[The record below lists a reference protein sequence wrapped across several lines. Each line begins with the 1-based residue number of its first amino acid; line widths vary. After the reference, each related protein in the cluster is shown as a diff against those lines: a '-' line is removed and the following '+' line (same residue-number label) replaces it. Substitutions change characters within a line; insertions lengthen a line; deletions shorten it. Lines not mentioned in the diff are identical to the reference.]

1 MFDIRDVILEAQA
14 EIEAAMREVMR
25 ELVEPQMMA
34 RVRRMWLTAPDEL
47 KEMFRRERPEEY
59 AALMNDLR
67 RR

>member
-1 MFDIRDVILEAQA
+1 MFDIKDVVLEAQA

-34 RVRRMWLTAPDEL
+34 RVRRMWFTAPDEL
-47 KEMFRRERPEEY
+47 KDMFRRERPEEY